1 MTQEEPKPDEEIILK
16 ISAKRDAG
24 YAKRVAGA
32 MTWRLQEKGFFKA
45 RAVKQDAVNTAVK
58 AIAICNQ
65 RVAPADVTLYM
76 QLFLRPASNN
86 DGKSATAIEMT
97 VQETDTPRPEKFV
110 EYKVSGKDEKNGPQ
124 KLAEAIAGP
133 ARDGTGISMKCIG
146 PAAVYRA
153 ILASTMARGL
163 IFPNGFDAIVVP
175 SWETIKKADDKV
187 ISLIKLDF
195 WSKKII

>member
-1 MTQEEPKPDEEIILK
+1 MTQEEPKQDDEIVLK

-24 YAKRVAGA
+24 YVKRVAGA

-45 RAVKQDAVNTAVK
+45 RAVKQDAVNTAIK

-65 RVAPADVTLYM
+65 RVALADITLYI
-76 QLFLRPASNN
+76 QLFLKEASTN
-86 DGKSATAIEMT
+86 DGKAGTAIEML
-97 VQETDTPRPEKFV
+97 VQETDTARPAKFV

-133 ARDGTGISMKCIG
+133 VRAENGVTMKCIG

-153 ILASTMARGL
+153 IMASTMARGL
-163 IFPNGFDAIVVP
+163 IYPNGLDAIVVP
-175 SWETIKKADDKV
+175 SWDTITKAEDKV

-195 WSKKII
+195 WSKKIV

>member
-1 MTQEEPKPDEEIILK
+1 MTQEEPKQDEDIVLK
-16 ISAKRDAG
+16 ISAKKDAG
-24 YAKRVAGA
+24 YVKRVAGA
-32 MTWRLQEKGFFKA
+32 MTWRLQEKGLFRA

-65 RVAPADVTLYM
+65 RVALADITLYI
-76 QLFLRPASNN
+76 QLFIKPASTN
-86 DGKSATAIEMT
+86 DGKASTAIEML
-97 VQETDTPRPEKFV
+97 VQETDVPRPAKFV

-133 ARDGTGISMKCIG
+133 ARDGVGVSMKCIG

-153 ILASTMARGL
+153 IMAATMARGL
-163 IFPNGFDAIVVP
+163 IFPNGLDAIVVP
-175 SWETIKKADDKV
+175 SWDTVTKPGDKV

-195 WSKKII
+195 WSKKVV